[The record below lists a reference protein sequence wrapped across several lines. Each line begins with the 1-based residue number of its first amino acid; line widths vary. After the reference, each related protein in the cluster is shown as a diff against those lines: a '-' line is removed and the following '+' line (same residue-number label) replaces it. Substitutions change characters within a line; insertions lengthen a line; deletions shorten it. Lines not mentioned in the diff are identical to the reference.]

1 MNDTLSTF
9 LGFSG
14 NRLVA
19 SIFVLVVAIILRQV
33 IKIILRS
40 IFKIPL
46 NADLFPKRKKDHER
60 RIKTLSSIALA
71 TSSFVIWFV
80 TIVVILGICNVP
92 IAPLLTSAGLI
103 GAALAFGM
111 QSLIKDFVNG
121 LFVIAENQYR
131 VDDYIEMVT
140 TVAGEKK
147 SGVVQAITIRT
158 TIIKDETGA
167 IHHIPN
173 GSIAIS
179 TNHSM
184 SNDIIH
190 HSFTLKPSYTVEQF
204 EQELANIS
212 KKLLDDEAT
221 KNFFKTEPKL
231 YEIKEVNGSGT
242 EVDVTFETN
251 ASKRVKAATIF
262 LRAVKLSNIKL
273 V

>member
-1 MNDTLSTF
+1 MNNTLSTF

-19 SIFVLVVAIILRQV
+19 SLFVLVIAIILRFV
-33 IKIILRS
+33 IKAVLRS
-40 IFKIPL
+40 VFKLPL
-46 NADLFPKRKKDHER
+46 NSDLFPKRKKDHER

-71 TSSFVIWFV
+71 ASSFIIWFV
-80 TIVVILGICNVP
+80 TIVIILGICNVP

-121 LFVIAENQYR
+121 LFVVAENQYR
-131 VDDYIEMVT
+131 VDDYVEVVT
-140 TVAGEKK
+140 TTAGEKK

-173 GSIAIS
+173 GSVAIS

-184 SNDIIH
+184 SNDVIH
-190 HSFTLKPSYTVEQF
+190 HTFTLKPTVSIESF
-204 EQELANIS
+204 EKQLAEIS
-212 KKLLDDEAT
+212 EKLLSDEST
-221 KNFFKTEPKL
+221 KNFFKTEPRL
-231 YEIKEVNGSGT
+231 YEIKEVDCTGT
-242 EVDVTFETN
+242 QVDVTFETN

-262 LRAVKLSNIKL
+262 LRAIKLSDIKL